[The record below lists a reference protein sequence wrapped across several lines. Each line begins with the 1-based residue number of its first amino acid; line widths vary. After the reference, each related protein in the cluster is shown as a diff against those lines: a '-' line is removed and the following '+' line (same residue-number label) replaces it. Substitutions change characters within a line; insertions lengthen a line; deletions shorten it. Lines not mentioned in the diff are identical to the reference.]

1 MKKEKE
7 SRKAAEQVAQKFSSW
22 NSGLKKARSKE
33 FNNREQAV
41 LVAANLRHGFPRSE
55 GSWEVWYEYL
65 PKKDP
70 KAIRKKATAMK
81 AERQLDSD
89 AILAHLDPETRAKIL
104 PNYGD
109 L

>member
-1 MKKEKE
+1 MLRVDRRWTALEAADEGREIAMRKGAEEMQKQLEPQFKQLLE
-7 SRKAAEQVAQKFSSW
+7 SHE
-22 NSGLKKARSKE
+22 E
-33 FNNREQAV
+33 
-41 LVAANLRHGFPRSE
+41 
-55 GSWEVWYEYL
+55 
-65 PKKDP
+65 
-70 KAIRKKATAMK
+70 MK